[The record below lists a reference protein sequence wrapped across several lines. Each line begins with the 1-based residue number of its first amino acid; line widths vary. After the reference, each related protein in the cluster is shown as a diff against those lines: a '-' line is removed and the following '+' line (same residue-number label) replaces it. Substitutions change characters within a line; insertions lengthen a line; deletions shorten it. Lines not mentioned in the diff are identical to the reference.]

1 MRTTVTLDD
10 ALLADVEQ
18 LSGIRDRSQ
27 LLREALMALR
37 HQIASKRLALLGGSV
52 PALAAAPRR
61 RGAALS
67 VAEPEAPSYGTTRRS
82 RPKKAKG

>member
-10 ALLADVEQ
+10 DLLADVEQ

-37 HQIASKRLALLGGSV
+37 HQIASNRLALLGGSE

-61 RGAALS
+61 RGAALR
-67 VAEPEAPSYGTTRRS
+67 VAEPDTAPYGTTRR
-82 RPKKAKG
+82 RRAKKA

>member
-10 ALLADVEQ
+10 ELLADVER

-37 HQIASKRLALLGGSV
+37 HQIASQRLALLGGSE
-52 PALAAAPRR
+52 PALTAAPRR
-61 RGAALS
+61 RGAALR
-67 VAEPEAPSYGTTRRS
+67 VAEADTPPYGATRRS
-82 RPKKAKG
+82 RVKKG